1 MPISQTLINGL
12 LRGTQLA
19 IIAVG
24 LTMIFKILRFANFA
38 HVSLITIGA
47 FLVYLFYVTV
57 NMNLGISVLL
67 ACTLTGIIAVAIDR
81 VVFKRMRTAG
91 SVTPMIASLGLS
103 IAIRNGIRA
112 IGGSTIRYYEET
124 VSAGIEFLGGRIT
137 IPQIWIIGIV
147 ATSML
152 SFHFL
157 LQKTKLGKAMRATSD
172 NLALAEARGIETER
186 VIIYAWFIGASFAGL
201 GGFLIGWD
209 TQIYPAMGFD
219 MVIPVFCAV
228 LLGGIG
234 NVYGAM
240 LGAMVLGFAENLAV
254 FFDFASIINMGGIIK
269 LVDSVRVP
277 IQYKYGVSFVI
288 LVIVLLL
295 RPSGIM
301 GKR

>member
-172 NLALAEARGIETER
+172 NLVLAEARGIETER

>member
-1 MPISQTLINGL
+1 MLISQILLNGL
-12 LRGTQLA
+12 LRGMQLA
-19 IIAVG
+19 IVSVG
-24 LTMIFKILRFANFA
+24 LTMIFKILGFANFA
-38 HVSLITIGA
+38 HVSLVAIGG
-47 FLVYLFYVTV
+47 FLVYLFYITV
-57 NMNLGISVLL
+57 NMNLGVSVLL

-81 VVFKRMRTAG
+81 VVFKRMRAAG

-103 IAIRNGIRA
+103 IAMRNGIRA
-112 IGGSTIRYYEET
+112 IWGSTIRSYEEM
-124 VSAGIEFLGGRIT
+124 VSPGIEFLGARIT

-172 NLALAEARGIETER
+172 NLALAQSRGIETEK
-186 VIIYAWFIGASFAGL
+186 VIMYTWFIGASFAGL

-240 LGAMVLGFAENLAV
+240 LGAMVLGCAENLAV
-254 FFDFASIINMGGIIK
+254 FLDFANIINMGGIIN

-277 IQYKYGVSFVI
+277 IQYKYGVSFVT
-288 LVIVLLL
+288 LVIILLL
-295 RPSGIM
+295 KPSGIM

>member
-124 VSAGIEFLGGRIT
+124 VSVGIEFLGGRIT

>member
-172 NLALAEARGIETER
+172 NLVLAEARGIETER

-234 NVYGAM
+234 NIYGAM